1 MNVLLLG
8 SGGREHAIAL
18 ALRKS
23 RFLATLFAAPGNPGI
38 AEIAEIVSLDLADH
52 AAIAAF
58 CKLIGIGVVVVGP
71 EAPLVAGIVDDLAA
85 AGVDCFGPSKAA
97 AQLEGSKAFTKEFCA
112 RHGIPTA
119 RHATFS
125 DEAPARDYVRAMS
138 LPIVIKADGLAAGK
152 GVVIAT
158 TCAEADAA
166 IGKMLSGGFGRA
178 GERIV
183 IEEFL
188 VGEEVS
194 FFAMCDGTRAVALPT
209 AQDHKRAFDG
219 DRGPN
224 TGGMGSYSPARIVD
238 VPMEARTLRE
248 IVEPTLAGMA
258 AEGTPFKG
266 VLFAGLM
273 ICSDGP
279 KLVEYNVR
287 LGDPEAQVILP
298 RLEEDF
304 LALVL
309 ACVEGTLT
317 PRVLRFS
324 DKTALSVVLAAK
336 GYPDNP
342 VTGTEIGGLE
352 RAAAMPDVTITHAG
366 TKLTEGRLLANGGR
380 VLNVTALGC
389 DVAEARA
396 RAYAAVDAI
405 DWDGGFCRRDIG
417 WRALKPT

>member
-8 SGGREHAIAL
+8 SGGREHAVAL

-23 RFLATLFAAPGNPGI
+23 PFLATLFAAPGNPGI
-38 AEIAEIVSLDLADH
+38 AQVAEIVALDLSDH

-58 CKLIGIGVVVVGP
+58 CKLIGIGLVVVGP

-85 AGVDCFGPSKAA
+85 EGVSCFGPSKAA
-97 AQLEGSKAFTKEFCA
+97 ARLEGSKAFAKEFCA
-112 RHGIPTA
+112 RHRIPTA
-119 RHATFS
+119 GYAVFS
-125 DEAPARDYVRAMS
+125 DIPAARAYARDKP
-138 LPIVIKADGLAAGK
+138 LPVVIKADGLAAGK

-158 TCAEADAA
+158 TWEEADEA
-166 IGKMLSGGFGRA
+166 IVKLLSGGFGRA

-183 IEEFL
+183 IEDFL
-188 VGEEVS
+188 AGEEVS
-194 FFAMCDGTRAVALPT
+194 FFALCDGTRAVALPT

-224 TGGMGSYSPARIVD
+224 TGGMGAYSPATIVNATL
-238 VPMEARTLRE
+238 EARILRE
-248 IVEPTLAGMA
+248 IIEPTVAGMA
-258 AEGTPFKG
+258 AEGAPFKG

-273 ICSDGP
+273 IGPEGP

-298 RLEEDF
+298 RLDEDF

-309 ACVEGTLT
+309 ACIEEDLV
-317 PRVLRFS
+317 PRGLRVS
-324 DKTALSVVLAAK
+324 SRTALCVVLAAK
-336 GYPDNP
+336 GYPDTP
-342 VTGTEIGGLE
+342 VTGTEIRGLA
-352 RAAAMPDVTITHAG
+352 RAEAMPDVTVFHAATKQAGG
-366 TKLTEGRLLANGGR
+366 TLVANGGR
-380 VLNVTALGC
+380 VLGVTALGG

-396 RAYAAVDAI
+396 RAYTAVDAI